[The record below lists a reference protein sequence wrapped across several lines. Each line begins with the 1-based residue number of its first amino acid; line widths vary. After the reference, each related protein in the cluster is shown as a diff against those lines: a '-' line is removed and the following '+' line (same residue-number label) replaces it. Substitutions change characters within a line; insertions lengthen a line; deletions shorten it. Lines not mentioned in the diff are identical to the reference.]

1 MALNHSKSVTAY
13 KGSIKRTVKYVY
25 KLLWTRH
32 HLIKGW
38 NKKLIKYKKLSK
50 VSKLTQHQ

>member
-13 KGSIKRTVKYVY
+13 KSSIKRTVKYVY